1 MYQGVGDLQ
10 TFFEP
15 TLKKCP
21 LICVGKIKNKGR
33 NNINNHFP
41 HLGKKVKKEVKMS
54 TVHHAKN
61 IDQPLFDLV
70 LQGINMG
77 RPVIEIA
84 REFGIGETTIRN
96 IRRVG
101 TWRGYLAALR
111 ARRVARRA
119 KERVQGSK
127 QSASPQQ
134 VDERTGLTLKLK
146 RELELDTLRTKVK
159 AQKEVL
165 SKMRGRLA
173 GIDKNL
179 SDIKEAQRYLKERL
193 VTETDGLRR
202 IVFVMS
208 MCISVIAISMLLSV
222 IL

>member
-1 MYQGVGDLQ
+1 
-10 TFFEP
+10 
-15 TLKKCP
+15 
-21 LICVGKIKNKGR
+21 
-33 NNINNHFP
+33 
-41 HLGKKVKKEVKMS
+41 MS